1 MWIGSTE
8 YVGNKGIN
16 SSPFK
21 AVSKK
26 KIKANFLLD
35 YDRNFTQYIIEAKS
49 HPLSSFYHNIKV
61 DGIEVIEVLWYQV
74 LDVAYG
80 SLTVWLGLFLIF
92 SKLFWVYHLIIEKI

>member
-1 MWIGSTE
+1 MIIKSNRYDSKALWIGSTE
-8 YVGNKGIN
+8 YVGNKGKN

-49 HPLSSFYHNIKV
+49 HHP
-61 DGIEVIEVLWYQV
+61 
-74 LDVAYG
+74 
-80 SLTVWLGLFLIF
+80 
-92 SKLFWVYHLIIEKI
+92 